1 MHGNGFFGADG
12 CCQLLI
18 RCTAAAQ
25 GMAFDDL
32 HPEHVSGAT
41 LQLRLEQKRK
51 QVPQRWSVLE
61 GVPEGG
67 GFKDGGSFAPITRS
81 RLTAP
86 STTAGC

>member
-1 MHGNGFFGADG
+1 MHGNGFFGSDG

-51 QVPQRWSVLE
+51 QVGCAASFCLC
-61 GVPEGG
+61 GG
-67 GFKDGGSFAPITRS
+67 GACSEARHQLA
-81 RLTAP
+81 RR
-86 STTAGC
+86 